1 MGDFNNTT
9 VYQNSYSYM
18 DFDYIF
24 SFFIDC
30 TVIGLGLPLTLLAIS
45 ALISLVRDDHVAPI
59 FVINLLIADLLQICC
74 INQKMTI
81 TFFILDIESWL
92 LLDTLYYFFLMASV
106 GFMMCVAL
114 ERCLIIYRPLWY
126 RINRSVKVSVL
137 ICVIVWLT
145 PVVPFS
151 FAYSNSQTTSIIFV
165 TYLLLPLPVFVFSLV
180 GTLKS
185 LSASISVSSEE
196 KRRIVGAVVLVFL
209 IYVMLFVPIITDWLP
224 DTYYPSLSLVSF
236 ILVRLNPIADLV
248 LYFFMGKGAT
258 DKLRALLCCCR
269 KETQRPKQQVL
280 TVSGDRTGTVSSM

>member
-9 VYQNSYSYM
+9 VYHNNSYSDM
-18 DFDYIF
+18 DLYHIILFYIE
-24 SFFIDC
+24 C

-59 FVINLLIADLLQICC
+59 FVINLLISDLLQICC
-74 INQKMTI
+74 M
-81 TFFILDIESWL
+81 ILEVAR
-92 LLDTLYYFFLMASV
+92 LDVSIYSIFYWTALMASV

-114 ERCLIIYRPLWY
+114 ERCLIVYRPLWY

-137 ICVIVWLT
+137 ICVIVWMF
-145 PVVPFS
+145 PVVLFILLNMFYMP
-151 FAYSNSQTTSIIFV
+151 IIYAIFF
-165 TYLLLPLPVFVFSLV
+165 LLPFPVFVFSLV

-209 IYVMLFVPIITDWLP
+209 IYVMLFLPITIYLLPITRPLF
-224 DTYYPSLSLVSF
+224 LSRFSF
-236 ILVRLNPIADLV
+236 TFIRLSPLADLV
-248 LYFFMGKGAT
+248 LYVFMGKGAT

>member
-9 VYQNSYSYM
+9 VYHNNSYSETDSRNMILFYVH
-18 DFDYIF
+18 
-24 SFFIDC
+24 C

-45 ALISLVRDDHVAPI
+45 SLISLVRDDHVAPI
-59 FVINLLIADLLQICC
+59 FVINLLISDLLQICC
-74 INQKMTI
+74 MII
-81 TFFILDIESWL
+81 SVA
-92 LLDTLYYFFLMASV
+92 TLKKSIYLEIVYWTTVMASV